1 MAFKQAVSSW
11 PLSCV
16 PEQDQKRVLE
26 LGITGVEMPPRSD
39 CDKYRDMGF
48 SIVTYVG
55 HQSLED
61 GLNRRENHARI
72 ADEIR
77 TNLELAKKYEIPNL
91 VCFSGNRGGKSD
103 EEGAANTIEGLR
115 MVARDAE
122 TAGVNLVIELLNS
135 KADHPDYQC
144 DHTSW
149 GVQVVQGVGSPRVKL
164 LYDIYHMQIMEGDL
178 IRTIRDN
185 IEHIAHF
192 HTAGNP
198 GRHELDQEQEIYYPA
213 VARAI
218 HETGYTGWVG
228 HEFGPKG
235 DALAAIQ
242 QAYKQCLVL

>member
-149 GVQVVQGVGSPRVKL
+149 GVQVVQ
-164 LYDIYHMQIMEGDL
+164 
-178 IRTIRDN
+178 
-185 IEHIAHF
+185 AW
-192 HTAGNP
+192 A
-198 GRHELDQEQEIYYPA
+198 
-213 VARAI
+213 ARA
-218 HETGYTGWVG
+218 
-228 HEFGPKG
+228 
-235 DALAAIQ
+235 
-242 QAYKQCLVL
+242 